1 MSLRR
6 EFGFTLVEMLLV
18 VAIIGILAAVAI
30 PGLKRARMS
39 GNEASAIGALRAV
52 NSAEAS
58 YASTCAAG
66 AYAITLDDLAKA
78 SGSGNVAF
86 ISPDLASNGVI
97 KSGYMHIVQKDAAPG
112 VTDVG
117 SIAATCNAS
126 SSQPASSY
134 YASAAPITI
143 NGTGTRYFATDKRGT
158 IFADPAAAIANP
170 IPGTAAPVQ

>member
-39 GNEASAIGALRAV
+39 GNEASAIGSLRAV

-97 KSGYMHIVQKDAAPG
+97 KSGYTHTVQKDAAPG

-117 SIAATCNAS
+117 SIATTCNAS

-134 YASAAPITI
+134 YASAVPITL

-158 IFADPAAAIANP
+158 IFADPAAAISNP